1 MQTYLRPPW
10 ELTVSGDLRPPPPG
24 RTTDPDLR
32 PGRATIM
39 FPPLPLPLKHFE
51 DVDAQTGRERHHK
64 AKKGTCS
71 LDLGVEASLDI
82 IGGFFFYC
90 LSLSLNYI
98 CSPPPKNIAWDD

>member
-10 ELTVSGDLRPPPPG
+10 ELTVSGDLRPPPPSPG
-24 RTTDPDLR
+24 VSRPAPSLSRARIAVRT
-32 PGRATIM
+32 
-39 FPPLPLPLKHFE
+39 LPYALKHFE

-82 IGGFFFYC
+82 IGGFFFIVYHF
-90 LSLSLNYI
+90 L
-98 CSPPPKNIAWDD
+98 